1 MNNTNTQ
8 ADKKRKRK
16 PWSRRKKITAVV
28 ASLIIGAAIYFLIP
42 ILFVVFNSQPVRV
55 EGVAMAP
62 TLNDGDRIFISKQT
76 GNLERGDIVVF
87 YYPKDQTKS
96 FIKRIIGLP
105 GEMIDIDSNG
115 GITINGSAL
124 DEGYVPAERSRN
136 MRVKWEMVREE
147 WKQIEEGSYFV
158 MGDNRDASNDSRSYG
173 PVRKE
178 LIYGKVVD
186 RYWPIGSPIK

>member
-1 MNNTNTQ
+1 
-8 ADKKRKRK
+8 
-16 PWSRRKKITAVV
+16 
-28 ASLIIGAAIYFLIP
+28 
-42 ILFVVFNSQPVRV
+42 VRV